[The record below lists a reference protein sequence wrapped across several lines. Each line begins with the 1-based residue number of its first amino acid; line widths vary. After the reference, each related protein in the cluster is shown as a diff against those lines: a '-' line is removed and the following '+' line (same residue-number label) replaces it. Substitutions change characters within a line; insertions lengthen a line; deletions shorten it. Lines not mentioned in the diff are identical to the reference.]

1 MLALDAATGEIKGH
15 HQYHHNGSW
24 DWDEADPP
32 LVLDIERNGRTIPA
46 LVHPGRNGYLW
57 LLERSATGIGFVDAV
72 PYVRQNVFTAIAPPG
87 WRAHR
92 LSGERQNEWSVSVSG
107 NWRVTFEEEN
117 GCIDRLNLEDYH

>member
-1 MLALDAATGEIKGH
+1 MWNERYDRTFYYLIVRSVRHRGLRRLLEDDSPRFLRQSLVDRVRKIMTA
-15 HQYHHNGSW
+15 
-24 DWDEADPP
+24 
-32 LVLDIERNGRTIPA
+32 LVLAEHID
-46 LVHPGRNGYLW
+46 
-57 LLERSATGIGFVDAV
+57 GFIAH
-72 PYVRQNVFTAIAPPG
+72 APPG